1 MLNKR
6 KNTKVNGCWRRNGR
20 HVVAKRWSLK
30 IGQAM
35 AIASR
40 STAVCGG
47 VDDGQC

>member
-6 KNTKVNGCWRRNGR
+6 KNMKVNDCRWRNGR
-20 HVVAKRWSLK
+20 HVVAKRWSSK

-35 AIASR
+35 AIASW